1 MLSCPIDMPL
11 ELTQEAEIKLK
22 TLAESLNFE
31 NESAVVNDLFYQ
43 FVLNQEPEKRKMI
56 MAVYQINVKGTSG
69 IIRYSYYAYP
79 RYLVSMYFTK

>member
-1 MLSCPIDMPL
+1 MLSCPIGMPL
-11 ELTQEAEIKLK
+11 ELTREAEIKLK

-69 IIRYSYYAYP
+69 IIR
-79 RYLVSMYFTK
+79 